1 MQSRLP
7 SLVSGVHSNHD
18 LAAWCSS
25 EVSIWGRCHSIQ
37 SVIYSYTFILLV
49 ILVNNL
55 ELPPWPV
62 RSTLSPFEAPL
73 SILATPFKKCWRLSA
88 NVERFSAI
96 LGYPLWGPFEPIQYA
111 SQPNCKAHP
120 NPVKIVTLTCLKL
133 TYFTPMTY
141 VWLRTWQKTTSRPGR
156 GSWLKVQ
163 HII

>member
-1 MQSRLP
+1 MSVTWN
-7 SLVSGVHSNHD
+7 SSKHSNHD

-88 NVERFSAI
+88 NVERFSSI
-96 LGYPLWGPFEPIQYA
+96 YPIPYLGPFWAHSVCLSAQLQSP
-111 SQPNCKAHP
+111 SQPSENCDFNLPQINIFHSDD
-120 NPVKIVTLTCLKL
+120 LCLAED
-133 TYFTPMTY
+133 MTKDNFQA
-141 VWLRTWQKTTSRPGR
+141 R
-156 GSWLKVQ
+156 
-163 HII
+163 